1 MIDAYSK
8 TPRPLREVDIEYSI
22 DQSKCEQCEDK
33 PCLNACEIDAIFIDP
48 EDGITKI
55 KSTCF
60 GCVLCRNAC
69 PYDAIK
75 IERTFAPPIKEN
87 VPNINIKLCKACGA
101 CVQACKTGAIHIKS
115 NKKGEAHSEIDP
127 DKCIRCGYCFRV
139 CPTDAI
145 KYGELLPRTVKGGR
159 AIVVNQKDCIGCMT
173 CTRVCPSIGAI
184 MYAFLSINCY

>member
-60 GCVLCRNAC
+60 GC
-69 PYDAIK
+69 
-75 IERTFAPPIKEN
+75 
-87 VPNINIKLCKACGA
+87 G
-101 CVQACKTGAIHIKS
+101 
-115 NKKGEAHSEIDP
+115 
-127 DKCIRCGYCFRV
+127 
-139 CPTDAI
+139 
-145 KYGELLPRTVKGGR
+145 
-159 AIVVNQKDCIGCMT
+159 
-173 CTRVCPSIGAI
+173 
-184 MYAFLSINCY
+184 